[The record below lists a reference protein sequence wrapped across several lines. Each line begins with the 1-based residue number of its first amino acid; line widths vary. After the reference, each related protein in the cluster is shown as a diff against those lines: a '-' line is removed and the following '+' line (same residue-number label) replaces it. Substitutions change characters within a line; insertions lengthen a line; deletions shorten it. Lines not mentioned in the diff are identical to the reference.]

1 MKVVGM
7 AGMTDEERDAAV
19 RGIMA
24 DEMIHISDHALVRH
38 KIAILRDVRT
48 NNKEFRELAEEIA
61 MLLTYDA
68 TRRLPLETVEVTTGM
83 NVSMKAQMLSNHE
96 IMLAAILRA
105 SLGMVDGMLKLLP
118 TAKVGHIGMYR
129 DPVTKMPQ
137 EYYFKI
143 PDDAA
148 QREVFVADPM
158 LATGGSA
165 IDAIERLKAAGCQR
179 IHFICILAAPE
190 GVVALRTAH
199 PDVNIYIGELDERLD
214 ENAYIL
220 PGLGDAG
227 DRIFGT
233 K

>member
-1 MKVVGM
+1 MRGTTV
-7 AGMTDEERDAAV
+7 MTDSERAAAV
-19 RGIMA
+19 TGIKNDRMV
-24 DEMIHISDHALVRH
+24 HISDHALVRH
-38 KIAILRDVRT
+38 KITILRDNRT
-48 NNKEFRELAEEIA
+48 NNKEFRELAEEVA

-68 TRRLPLETVEVTTGM
+68 TRKLPLETVSVTTGM
-83 NVSMKAQMLSNHE
+83 GVTMQAQSLSNSE

-129 DPVTKMPQ
+129 DPDTKLPQ
-137 EYYFKI
+137 VYYFKI
-143 PDDAA
+143 PEDAA

-165 IDAIERLKAAGCQR
+165 IDAITRLKERGCR
-179 IHFICILAAPE
+179 KIHFICILAAPE
-190 GVVALRTAH
+190 GVVALRKAH

>member
-1 MKVVGM
+1 MTWTTV
-7 AGMTDEERDAAV
+7 MTDAERTAV
-19 RGIMA
+19 VESIMK
-24 DEMIHISDHALVRH
+24 DERIHISDHALVHH
-38 KIAILRDVRT
+38 KITILRDAKT

-68 TRRLPLETVEVTTGM
+68 TRRLSLKTVEVTTGM
-83 NVSMKAQMLSNHE
+83 GVSMKAQTLSNEE

-129 DPVTKMPQ
+129 DPDTKAPH
-137 EYYFKI
+137 EYYFKV

-148 QREVFVADPM
+148 QREVFIADPM

-165 IDAIERLKAAGCQR
+165 IDAITRLKAIGCHEIR
-179 IHFICILAAPE
+179 FICILAAPE
-190 GVVALRTAH
+190 GVMALRQAH
-199 PDVNIYIGELDERLD
+199 PDVDIYIGELDDRLD